1 MFIGVKM
8 PVTKIKRRLPKKI
21 SSQKQDKKKDL
32 KKDLEQFKERLMITS
47 WHHMQTESS
56 VKQIFFELID
66 ILKED
71 I

>member
-1 MFIGVKM
+1 M
-8 PVTKIKRRLPKKI
+8 PVNKTKKRSSKK
-21 SSQKQDKKKDL
+21 SVLQRKDNKKEL
-32 KKDLEQFKERLMITS
+32 KKDLHELKEKLMVTS

-66 ILKED
+66 ILKKD

>member
-1 MFIGVKM
+1 ML
-8 PVTKIKRRLPKKI
+8 VTKTKKQL
-21 SSQKQDKKKDL
+21 SKKSLTKTQGNKNDL
-32 KKDLEQFKERLMITS
+32 KKDLQELKDRLMVTS

-66 ILKED
+66 ILKKD

>member
-1 MFIGVKM
+1 M
-8 PVTKIKRRLPKKI
+8 PVTKIKKDLPQKK
-21 SSQKQDKKKDL
+21 DKKKDL
-32 KKDLEQFKERLMITS
+32 KKDLEQLKERLMVTS

-66 ILKED
+66 ILKKD

>member
-1 MFIGVKM
+1 M
-8 PVTKIKRRLPKKI
+8 PVTKTKKRTSKKSLPKK
-21 SSQKQDKKKDL
+21 QDNKNDL
-32 KKDLEQFKERLMITS
+32 KKDLQELKDRLMVTS

-66 ILKED
+66 ILKKD